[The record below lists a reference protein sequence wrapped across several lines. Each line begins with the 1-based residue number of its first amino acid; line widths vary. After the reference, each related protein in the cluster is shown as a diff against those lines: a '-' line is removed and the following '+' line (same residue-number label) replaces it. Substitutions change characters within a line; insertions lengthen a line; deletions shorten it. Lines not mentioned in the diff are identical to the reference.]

1 MAPEN
6 GPLVGR
12 IILRDLGPL
21 VSRQTKEADLV
32 VEPEGLCFIF
42 IFGSDI
48 REYYHSIL
56 YMHMLESC
64 PQFEAVISPGGAQP
78 HADSIKSPGRVMYML
93 YPKS

>member
-32 VEPEGLCFIF
+32 VEPEGLCFTFLYSVPISGN
-42 IFGSDI
+42 III
-48 REYYHSIL
+48 RYSGEGI
-56 YMHMLESC
+56 C
-64 PQFEAVISPGGAQP
+64 TCW
-78 HADSIKSPGRVMYML
+78 RVARNL
-93 YPKS
+93 KL